1 VRRYIVLISLLVL
14 LLGLTIWITNLEWIK
29 EGVYKPFTWGDI
41 MSATISH
48 LEMVFI
54 AEFIAIAIGVPLG
67 ILVTRPGFRR
77 LTTPVIGGANIG
89 QSIPS
94 LAIIAIMAP
103 LLGFGLQSAVVALFI
118 YGLLPVVRNSYAG
131 INNIDPAIV
140 GAARGM
146 GMTRGQ
152 IARRIELPLALPVIM
167 TGIRISTVI
176 TVGTAELAVLVGGKG
191 LGAITLTGVLTLQP
205 LTILQGAAPT
215 AALAITLGFILE
227 RLESWMTSRGL
238 KVKAGMF

>member
-1 VRRYIVLISLLVL
+1 MLLV
-14 LLGLTIWITNLEWIK
+14 GLTIWITNLEWIK

-48 LEMVFI
+48 LEMVVI
-54 AEFIAIAIGVPLG
+54 AELIAISIGVPLG
-67 ILVTRPGFRR
+67 ILVTRPGLRR
-77 LTTPVIGGANIG
+77 LATPVVGGVGVG
-89 QSIPS
+89 QTIPS
-94 LAIIAIMAP
+94 LAVIAIMAP
-103 LLGFGLQSAVVALFI
+103 LLGFGLNSAIVALFI
-118 YGLLPVVRNSYAG
+118 YGLLPIVRNSYAG
-131 INNIDPAIV
+131 INNIDSAIV
-140 GAARGM
+140 EAARGM

-152 IARRIELPLALPVIM
+152 IARKIELPLALPVIM

-191 LGAITLTGVLTLQP
+191 LGLITLTGVFSMQP

-227 RLESWMTSRGL
+227 RIENSMTSRGL
-238 KVKAGMF
+238 KVKAAMA